1 MTFRDE
7 APSAGR
13 GTRPTVTVM
22 TSNDHTRSTPTPL
35 RIGLFAH
42 LAEHRGSVEQTY
54 LDYLDLF
61 EYSERV
67 GVESAWV
74 RQFHLAR
81 PAAGRLGGLPSPF
94 VFLGA
99 LAART
104 TNLRLGTAAI
114 TLPLEQELRVAEDA
128 AVLDAVSGGRVEL
141 GLANGG
147 QPQIAEAFGIPRI
160 DDRERSRRSYLASV
174 DRLAAALRGEA
185 VTEEGEVL
193 APARPALADRIWHA
207 TLTEQSAFETGRRG
221 EGVLVGTTQV
231 VPGEVSAAAYHRGL
245 RDGVAPRVGLSTW
258 IFPAR
263 DRDQALRVAEP
274 GLLTKW
280 EWAKDFL
287 PRADSTAE
295 IAQRLNLH
303 YGSAADIA
311 ESIADHP
318 AFPYTTQVQLQ
329 LDGLYRDVDEQKAA
343 LALFTGD
350 VAPELAHARRTA
362 VAA

>member
-1 MTFRDE
+1 MT
-7 APSAGR
+7 P
-13 GTRPTVTVM
+13 
-22 TSNDHTRSTPTPL
+22 NDHLAGTSSALP
-35 RIGLFAH
+35 IGLFAH

-54 LDYLDLF
+54 LDYLNLF
-61 EYSERV
+61 EYSESV

-81 PAAGRLGGLPSPF
+81 PDAGRLGGLPSPF
-94 VFLGA
+94 VFLGV

-104 TNLRLGTAAI
+104 TRLRLGTAAV
-114 TLPLEQELRVAEDA
+114 TLPLEQVLRVAEDA
-128 AVLDAVSGGRVEL
+128 AVLDALSGGRVEL

-147 QPQIAEAFGIPRI
+147 QPQTAEAFGIRRV
-160 DDRERSRRSYLASV
+160 DDREGSRRAYLASV
-174 DRLAAALRGEA
+174 DRLVAALRGETLT
-185 VTEEGEVL
+185 VDGEVL
-193 APARPALADRIWHA
+193 APSRPGLADRIWHA
-207 TLTEQSAFETGRRG
+207 TLTEESAFETGRRG
-221 EGVLVGTTQV
+221 EGVLIGTTQV

-245 RDGVAPRVGLSTW
+245 REGAEPRLGLSTW

-263 DRDQALRVAEP
+263 DRDEALRRAEP
-274 GLLTKW
+274 GLVAKW

-311 ESIADHP
+311 ASIADHP

-329 LDGLYRDVDEQKAA
+329 LDGLYRHVDEQKEA
-343 LALFTGD
+343 LALFTGE
-350 VAPELAHARRTA
+350 VAPELARAARTA

>member
-1 MTFRDE
+1 
-7 APSAGR
+7 
-13 GTRPTVTVM
+13 M
-22 TSNDHTRSTPTPL
+22 TSNDHLAAARSTLPV
-35 RIGLFAH
+35 GLFAH

-61 EYSERV
+61 EYSESV

-81 PAAGRLGGLPSPF
+81 PTAGRLGGLPSPF

-104 TNLRLGTAAI
+104 TTLRLGTAAV
-114 TLPLEQELRVAEDA
+114 TLPLEQVLRVAEDA

-147 QPQIAEAFGIPRI
+147 QPQIAEAFGIRRI
-160 DDRERSRRSYLASV
+160 DDREGSRRAYLTSV
-174 DRLAAALRGEA
+174 DHLIAALRGE
-185 VTEEGEVL
+185 TLTPDGEVL
-193 APARPALADRIWHA
+193 APARPGLADRIWHA

-221 EGVLVGTTQV
+221 EGVLIGTTQV

-245 RDGVAPRVGLSTW
+245 REGAAPRVGLSTW

-263 DRDQALRVAEP
+263 DRDEALRLAEP
-274 GLLTKW
+274 GLVAKW

-287 PRADSTAE
+287 PRADSTGD
-295 IAQRLNLH
+295 IADRLNLH
-303 YGSAADIA
+303 YGTAADIA
-311 ESIADHP
+311 ASIAGHP
-318 AFPYTTQVQLQ
+318 AFPHTTQIQLQ
-329 LDGLYRDVDEQKAA
+329 LDGLYRDVDQQKAA
-343 LALFTGD
+343 LALFAGE
-350 VAPELAHARRTA
+350 VAPELARARRTA